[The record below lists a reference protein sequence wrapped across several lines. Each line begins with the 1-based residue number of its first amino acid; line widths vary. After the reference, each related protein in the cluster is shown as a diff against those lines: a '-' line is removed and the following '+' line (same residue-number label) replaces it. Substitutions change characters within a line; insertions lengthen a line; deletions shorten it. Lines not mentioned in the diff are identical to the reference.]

1 MYYFPFCWRT
11 VRALCPFLVK
21 RREDYFF
28 MPNTVRVM
36 RGNEQKPYNGSF
48 LALSHRALH
57 LCRPE
62 TARMLRIVGLFATEE
77 GNVLLP
83 WRSLLA
89 SAPSKK
95 RFCHSMWLFHLHSTV
110 KIRPFI
116 DYSFGISRNKA
127 STIFYDTA

>member
-1 MYYFPFCWRT
+1 
-11 VRALCPFLVK
+11 
-21 RREDYFF
+21 

-89 SAPSKK
+89 SALSK
-95 RFCHSMWLFHLHSTV
+95 RRLCHSMWLFHPS
-110 KIRPFI
+110 KRPKKGPSKEGQRDTGLI
-116 DYSFGISRNKA
+116 EKSEGEGIG
-127 STIFYDTA
+127 